1 MRHRPPQSHG
11 VNVPTELK
19 RRDVSV
25 ENELGAGQF
34 GKVYRGKLMVEL
46 GHARTEIEV
55 AVKTVDASADDKPF
69 LEEAA
74 VTWQFQHDNIV
85 GMYGVVT
92 AGAPRLLVLELCSN
106 GELLKFVKNTEA
118 KHPTEVLVGILKGVT
133 AGMRYL
139 ATKDFVHRDLA
150 ARNVL
155 LDSNHRAK
163 VCDFGLSRSCTGEEY
178 YRCVV
183 LRFVSC
189 ACCLGCDNISSHCFH
204 TRAIHWRSAVPP
216 LTWTV

>member
-11 VNVPTELK
+11 INVPTELK

-34 GKVYRGKLMVEL
+34 GKVYRGKLVVEL
-46 GHARTEIEV
+46 GHVRTSIEV
-55 AVKTVDASADDKPF
+55 AVKTVESSADAQLF

-85 GMYGVVT
+85 GMFGVVT
-92 AGAPRLLVLELCSN
+92 AGAPRLLVLELCPN
-106 GELLKFVKNTEA
+106 GELLEFVKNEKATHTTEL
-118 KHPTEVLVGILKGVT
+118 LVGILKDV
-133 AGMRYL
+133 AAAMRYL
-139 ATKDFVHRDLA
+139 ATKDFVHRDVA

-155 LDSNHRAK
+155 LDSNYRAK
-163 VCDFGLSRSCTGEEY
+163 VCDFGLSRSVTGEEY

-183 LRFVSC
+183 VRFVS
-189 ACCLGCDNISSHCFH
+189 CCLGCDDLSPHCFH
-204 TRAIHWRSAVPP
+204 TRAIHWRSAGPP